1 MAVQNKTM
9 KCLSCLLVKLC
20 HTTLFA
26 IKQLVVYS
34 VCNINANILFNNNNK
49 KKKLK
54 QLRVCQLQQQ
64 TKINQR
70 DTE

>member
-9 KCLSCLLVKLC
+9 KCLSYLLVKLC
-20 HTTLFA
+20 DTTLFA

-34 VCNINANILFNNNNK
+34 VCNTNANILFN

-54 QLRVCQLQQQ
+54 QLFQ
-64 TKINQR
+64 
-70 DTE
+70 DADM